1 MSFVPIPGRD
11 AYATFAGYLYQVNVT
26 VLRWLNLAPHNTLEL
41 EAGEDIDMVRAE
53 SDGTQPDPERVMEQ
67 LKHVT
72 GSLTLRSGDALE
84 SICNFCEH
92 RRLNPGAKLAF
103 RFLTTATVGR
113 EQTPWSNLR
122 PGIKMWEAV
131 RSGHLTPSERT
142 AALETLRAF
151 LRQLPNIARAP
162 DAEPTALQVVLDSS
176 DIEVFGAL
184 VDNFEW
190 ATESGDHKV
199 VEEEI
204 NVFLMALDPAITSKD
219 ARIQYTNLFTFVLK
233 LLSGKGRKELSAP
246 LLVRELAQTS
256 VTFEDRL
263 LGVKL
268 RRWIETINTTLAEHA
283 ASLVDHSSRID
294 TLENRTIRPPSPTFR
309 PPDGNGPPSTERLF
323 DYNQTLR
330 GRRLRVQQ
338 LNGFLDDPTKRIAVL
353 AGRGGVGKTKL
364 LRDWSRDASGW
375 QKLWVNPYG
384 SWTAESPNEIPAAPA
399 LLIADDAHRY
409 TDLDQLVDYVTRL
422 NEGHPV
428 KLVVAT
434 RPSGNE
440 RVNEA
445 LSHQSDEFLVTR
457 FDELPEPGSNATLEI
472 AEEILGADQQQW
484 AEDLTRV
491 SLDTPL
497 ITVVGGR
504 LIARG
509 EIHPSLLGNHAAF
522 RKAVFTKFGEEC
534 EGLIPVGGK
543 ERKEVLQLIAA
554 VQPVRD
560 QDEEFANRAAAF
572 LSLRPD
578 QLWQGFDDLENRG
591 ILVRGRGGA
600 RIAPDLYG
608 DFLLETASV
617 TNHGAPNGFADE
629 VFNRFGDTHL
639 SNLLKNFA
647 ELDWRI
653 TQENPESRLLDNIWT
668 SLYARFRG
676 QDAPEREQFLREVK
690 DIAVFQP
697 VQVEELARIA
707 MGQEAVT
714 GRGWGGRTKTQE
726 DVLEELV
733 PLLGV
738 TIYHEP
744 TARDAF
750 NRLWTLS
757 QHASEK
763 IHNPAQNVLK
773 TAIGY
778 HKLKNLAFNDRILT
792 FAEEKATES
801 SAYDG
806 VFTPL
811 SLMDEL
817 LDREVEHTSYRAG
830 SFTFTALPVNFPA
843 IRPLRDRALQVV
855 DNALKSGSPRISVEA
870 VGSLGQVLRVFVP
883 TLRNDLTQ
891 EEQQWQDDE
900 RDRVLDLLK
909 VRITAGNLSLPLVW
923 RINRVLKN
931 AAKRDKQ
938 SPSIRQR
945 AKALSTTLPELE
957 YFDLFDII
965 CTNEYEDGVSEMGH
979 VSIPRARKDQ
989 EQRSFS
995 DLRQRCPEV
1004 SGQLAV
1010 IEDLSMQARDARVND
1025 QSFGNVFFEL
1035 CQDRAFLEAVSEH
1048 LINHQRSILVPRAN
1062 IPLSEWRRI
1071 DPSQYLYYG
1080 RLFLGS
1086 SNLVLV
1092 RTVCFCV
1099 AGRPYTEAPIAEDVA
1114 LTMLAGK
1121 RTEGYILGD
1130 VLRAIKWLV
1139 RFAPY
1144 RSIALNLFANIHVGN
1159 DELLAKEYCSDIG
1172 PYGIPPSFV
1181 DGPMA
1186 ERVLNNLVDIQDLDT
1201 HAVGSLLVY
1210 VGAVAPLAIVRFYEA
1225 RILKQEQERQE
1236 DVFTDYEAIPYSNS
1250 WSSLEQT
1257 REHADYPEAIAQ
1269 LVALIRRYPNY
1280 EFYLAPIFWHLAT
1293 FDVATQS
1300 VLDQLLHEEGDA
1312 GANLVIDLL
1321 QKAQKGF
1328 ALRHPF
1334 FAMHVLVICG
1344 DKGEELGKRARG
1356 MLISNA
1362 ISIPSGG
1369 IYAGAGPIPP
1379 DLSHVSPALALR
1391 GLWLPG
1397 SIGHVFYS
1405 DLAGVAGI
1413 TLPAFHSDEFGEDA
1427 GFVAAVFLD
1436 KELE

>member
-11 AYATFAGYLYQVNVT
+11 ANATFAGYLYQVNVT
-26 VLRWLNLAPHNTLEL
+26 VLRWLNLAPDTTLEL
-41 EAGEDIDMVRAE
+41 EAGEDIDTVRSH
-53 SDGTQPDPERVMEQ
+53 SDGRQPDPERVMEQ
-67 LKHVT
+67 LKHVA

-84 SICNFCEH
+84 SIGNFCEH
-92 RRLNPGAKLAF
+92 RRLNPGARLTF

-113 EQTPWSNLR
+113 EQTPWSDQR
-122 PGIKMWEAV
+122 RGIEVWEAV
-131 RSGHLTPSERT
+131 RSGHLTPAGRI

-151 LRQLPNIARAP
+151 LRQLPNIAGAP

-176 DIEVFGAL
+176 DIGVFGAL

-204 NVFLMALDPAITSKD
+204 NVFLMALDPGISSKD
-219 ARIQYTNLFTFVLK
+219 ARIQYTNLFNFVLK
-233 LLSGKGRKELSAP
+233 LLSEKGPKELTAP
-246 LLVRELAQTS
+246 LLVTELAQTS

-268 RRWIETINTTLAEHA
+268 RRWIETIDTMLAEHA

-294 TLENRTIRPPSPTFR
+294 SLESRTGSHPLPTFR
-309 PPDGNGPPSTERLF
+309 PLDEDSPPPTERLF

-338 LNGFLDDPTKRIAVL
+338 LNGFLDDSTKRIAIL
-353 AGRGGVGKTKL
+353 PGRGGVGKTKL
-364 LRDWSRDASGW
+364 LRDWSRDVSGW

-384 SWTAESPNEIPAAPA
+384 SWTADSPNGIPAGPA

-422 NEGHPV
+422 NGGHPV
-428 KLVVAT
+428 KLVIAT

-440 RVNEA
+440 RVDEA

-472 AEEILGADQQQW
+472 AEEVLGPDHQQW

-509 EIHPSLLGNHAAF
+509 EIQPSLLGNHAAF

-560 QDEEFANRAAAF
+560 LDEEFADRAAAF

-591 ILVRGRGGA
+591 ILVRGKGGA

-629 VFNRFGDTHL
+629 VFRRFGDTHL

-668 SLYARFRG
+668 SLYARFRE
-676 QDAPEREQFLREVK
+676 QDAPERELFLLEVK

-697 VQVEELARIA
+697 SQVQELARIA
-707 MGQEAVT
+707 MSEEAAT
-714 GRGWGGRTKTQE
+714 RRGWGGRTKTQE

-750 NRLWTLS
+750 NRLWILS
-757 QHASEK
+757 QHALNK
-763 IHNPAQNVLK
+763 IHNPARNALK
-773 TAIGY
+773 KAIGY
-778 HKLKNLAFNDRILT
+778 HKLKNLVFNDRILT
-792 FAEEKATES
+792 FAEEKAMES

-806 VFTPL
+806 EFTL
-811 SLMDEL
+811 LNLMDEL

-843 IRPLRDRALQVV
+843 IRPLRDRALRVV
-855 DNALKSGSPRISVEA
+855 DNALQSGSPRISVAA
-870 VGSLGQVLRVFVP
+870 VGSLGGVLKVFVP
-883 TLRNDLTQ
+883 TLRNDLTH
-891 EEQQWQDDE
+891 EEQQWQDEE
-900 RDRVLDLLK
+900 RGRMLDLLDA
-909 VRITAGNLSLPLVW
+909 RITAGNLSLPLVW
-923 RINRVLKN
+923 RINRLLKDT
-931 AAKRDKQ
+931 AKRERQ
-938 SPSIRQR
+938 TPAVRQR
-945 AKALSTTLPELE
+945 AEALRTTLPALE
-957 YFDLFDII
+957 HFDLFDII

-979 VSIPRARKDQ
+979 VSIPQSRTDQ
-989 EQRSFS
+989 EQRAFA
-995 DLRQRCPEV
+995 DLRQSCPEV
-1004 SGQLAV
+1004 GQQIAV
-1010 IEDLSMQARDARVND
+1010 IEDLSMQARDARIND
-1025 QSFGNVFFEL
+1025 QSFGNAFFEL
-1035 CQDRAFLEAVSEH
+1035 CRDRAFLEAVSEH
-1048 LINHQRSILVPRAN
+1048 LVNHQRSILVARAN

-1071 DPSQYLYYG
+1071 DPSRYFHYG
-1080 RLFLGS
+1080 RLFLES
-1086 SNLVLV
+1086 SNLLLS

-1099 AGRPYTEAPIAEDVA
+1099 AGRPYTESPIAEDVA
-1114 LTMLAGK
+1114 LTMLAGE
-1121 RTEGYILGD
+1121 RTEGHILGD
-1130 VLRAIKWLV
+1130 VLSSIKWLV
-1139 RFAPY
+1139 RFHAY
-1144 RSIALNLFANIHVGN
+1144 RSIALNLYANIHIGN
-1159 DELLAKEYCSDIG
+1159 DKLLAKEYCNDIG
-1172 PYGIPPSFV
+1172 PYGIPPALV

-1186 ERVLNNLVDIQDLDT
+1186 ERVLNNLVDIEDLDT
-1201 HAVGSLLVY
+1201 HAIGSLMVY

-1236 DVFTDYEAIPYSNS
+1236 DGFTDYKAIPYSNS
-1250 WSSLEQT
+1250 WSSLGQA
-1257 REHADYPEAIAQ
+1257 REHVDYAEAITQ
-1269 LVALIRRYPNY
+1269 FVALIRRFPRY
-1280 EFYLAPIFWHLAT
+1280 EFYLAPLFWHLAT

-1312 GANLVIDLL
+1312 GASLVIDLL
-1321 QKAQKGF
+1321 QKAQRCF

-1334 FAMHVLVICG
+1334 FAMHVLAVCT
-1344 DKGEELGKRARG
+1344 DKSEDLGQRARG
-1356 MLISNA
+1356 MLLNNSISR
-1362 ISIPSGG
+1362 SSGF
-1369 IYAGAGPIPP
+1369 YAGAGPPPP
-1379 DLSHVSPALALR
+1379 DRSHISPAEALR
-1391 GLWLPG
+1391 DLWLSG
-1397 SIGHVFYS
+1397 SIGHTFFS
-1405 DLAGVAGI
+1405 DLAQAPGI
-1413 TLPAFHSDEFGEDA
+1413 TFPAFQSDEFGEDA
-1427 GFVAAVFLD
+1427 GFVAEELLGE
-1436 KELE
+1436 ELE